1 MSWKVGGGYCY
12 PEGQFK
18 YDYQMVDRGQN
29 VIWSRIKTK
38 DGINT
43 RDSLYR
49 TAAAVGVSCVWSV
62 IRADFGV
69 LYMYFPARRLRR
81 QAN

>member
-29 VIWSRIKTK
+29 VIWSRIKTAQPLQLV
-38 DGINT
+38 
-43 RDSLYR
+43 S
-49 TAAAVGVSCVWSV
+49 AV
-62 IRADFGV
+62 FG
-69 LYMYFPARRLRR
+69 R
-81 QAN
+81 